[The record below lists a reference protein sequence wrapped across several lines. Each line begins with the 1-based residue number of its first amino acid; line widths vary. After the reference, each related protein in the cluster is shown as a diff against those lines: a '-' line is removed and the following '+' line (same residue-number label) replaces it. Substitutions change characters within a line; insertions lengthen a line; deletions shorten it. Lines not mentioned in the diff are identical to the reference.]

1 MKPTIEYDPA
11 DRNFNSLF
19 RIADRARNM
28 MKKMAKTNEK
38 LLSDSHGLELQAEEE
53 AGCMMRLL
61 QSAKSFEDGLMII
74 ANYVSL
80 YPANNS
86 IKL

>member
-38 LLSDSHGLELQAEEE
+38 LLSDGHGLELQAEEE

-80 YPANNS
+80 YPANRTKS
-86 IKL
+86 